1 MKDVK
6 KYPKV
11 KVLEHG
17 EECISPDFVPICPE
31 CGSEN
36 CRLALNFGRKTQ
48 GSWGYSG
55 AIYDVRE
62 YFKEYVCRNCECR
75 FRVDEGRKIE
85 IDWWAILV
93 ILLCVLLGLFVIAV
107 VVIGSG

>member
-1 MKDVK
+1 MNI
-6 KYPKV
+6 
-11 KVLEHG
+11 LEHG
-17 EECISPDFVPICPE
+17 KEYISPDFAPICPE

-36 CRLALNFGRKTQ
+36 CRCVRNCGCETQ
-48 GSWGYSG
+48 GSWGHSG

-93 ILLCVLLGLFVIAV
+93 VLVAVGFV
-107 VVIGSG
+107 VVVVSCYWE